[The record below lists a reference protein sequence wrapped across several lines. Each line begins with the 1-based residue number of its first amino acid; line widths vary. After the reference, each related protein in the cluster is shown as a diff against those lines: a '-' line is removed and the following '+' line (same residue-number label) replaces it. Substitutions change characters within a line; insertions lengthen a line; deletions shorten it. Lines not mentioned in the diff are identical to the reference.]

1 MRAIGT
7 AECHEAP
14 IAEETQHNH
23 RRFPRLDSLNAT
35 YTPPRQPNKSRS
47 RGYLGHKR
55 PTCERADLAA
65 RAYVQR
71 RPIEAPTLQ
80 QLAFAYRVSVASIQR
95 VLNGKRVTVDEAV
108 LAWRSWT
115 PEQRAEFGRGA
126 GISEI
131 WDCAISPV
139 ISEEREAVS

>member
-1 MRAIGT
+1 M
-7 AECHEAP
+7 
-14 IAEETQHNH
+14 
-23 RRFPRLDSLNAT
+23 LDSLKAT
-35 YTPPRQPNKSRS
+35 YTAPRQSNKSRS

-108 LAWRSWT
+108 LAWRAWSR
-115 PEQRAEFGRGA
+115 EQRAAFGRGA
-126 GISEI
+126 GVAEV
-131 WDCAISPV
+131 WDDAIAPV
-139 ISEEREAVS
+139 VSEERGEVVS